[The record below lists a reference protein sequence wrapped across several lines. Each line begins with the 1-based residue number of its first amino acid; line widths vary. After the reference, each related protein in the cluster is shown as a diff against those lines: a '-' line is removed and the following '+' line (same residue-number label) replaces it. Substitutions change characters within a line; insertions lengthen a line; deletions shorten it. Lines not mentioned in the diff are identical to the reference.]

1 MPCDARVADGAIRGG
16 FVGLLWA
23 GFYGR
28 SEFAASATATT
39 AVLPFAARYT
49 AVSVLSFSAFFGA
62 YSGLLCGAERVFG
75 AESHYSS
82 LIAGGAMGGVIER
95 AYRHVAD
102 KRGNDWHDDRVDQR
116 SDVLHAESW
125 EAVINVFKSKH
136 CRHTSRTTR
145 PPMICPARAHCI
157 PRPVP
162 TRPLLPHTKL
172 HPYPLSVVRA

>member
-1 MPCDARVADGAIRGG
+1 MVIGRRVFGGPLAPNTAPTCRTSWRWPDCALKMERGTAVPCDARVADGAIRGG

-82 LIAGGAMGGVIER
+82 LIAGGAMGGVIGACLPPR
-95 AYRHVAD
+95 ATNAAMIGTTTALISAATSYMLSRG
-102 KRGNDWHDDRVDQR
+102 KR
-116 SDVLHAESW
+116 
-125 EAVINVFKSKH
+125 
-136 CRHTSRTTR
+136 
-145 PPMICPARAHCI
+145 
-157 PRPVP
+157 
-162 TRPLLPHTKL
+162 
-172 HPYPLSVVRA
+172 